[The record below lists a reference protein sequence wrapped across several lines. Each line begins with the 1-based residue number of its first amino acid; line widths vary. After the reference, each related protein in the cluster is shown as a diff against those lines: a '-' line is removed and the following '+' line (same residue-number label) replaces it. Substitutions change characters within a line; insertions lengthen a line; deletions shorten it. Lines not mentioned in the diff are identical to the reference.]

1 MTTKYKTLN
10 KKQINDAI
18 KIGLQIAHE
27 DVSLEKD
34 YHSKIGASESRRD
47 TFVATMVGK
56 ESTIGSSGSVVLAV
70 IATDLYAATGDK
82 NDNVIKMWRQS
93 LVRSTKVDQE
103 DGSFKYLTFTWD
115 KDDIGIIQSK
125 TKAKKVKTES
135 TEADNEDTLYNE
147 KNCIESVKSIIRG
160 IIKNS
165 ASDKVVKSLIN
176 WIIKES
182 GYKPV
187 KLEMIK

>member
-1 MTTKYKTLN
+1 M
-10 KKQINDAI
+10 
-18 KIGLQIAHE
+18 
-27 DVSLEKD
+27 
-34 YHSKIGASESRRD
+34 
-47 TFVATMVGK
+47 
-56 ESTIGSSGSVVLAV
+56 
-70 IATDLYAATGDK
+70 
-82 NDNVIKMWRQS
+82 
-93 LVRSTKVDQE
+93 
-103 DGSFKYLTFTWD
+103 TFTWD

-125 TKAKKVKTES
+125 IKTKKVKTES

>member
-34 YHSKIGASESRRD
+34 YHSKIGASESRCD